1 MNLYATAPHSSFWQ
15 LTAFLLLFSIINI
28 DGVIDI
34 QIHDTYYVI
43 ALSHITL
50 LASIFT
56 GFIGFIY
63 WLLRHKTMI
72 AWITWTHFIGT
83 FLSIFVFIFGNFY
96 LNISAKKKYIEQVYE
111 FKRKTTNNIEDIII
125 LSIFVLVAFQILLL
139 INIVFSLVK
148 KHKINIQ

>member
-1 MNLYATAPHSSFWQ
+1 
-15 LTAFLLLFSIINI
+15 
-28 DGVIDI
+28 
-34 QIHDTYYVI
+34 
-43 ALSHITL
+43 
-50 LASIFT
+50 
-56 GFIGFIY
+56 
-63 WLLRHKTMI
+63 MI

-96 LNISAKKKYIEQVYE
+96 LNISIKKKYIEQVYE